1 MPDRNFIKSLFEKP
15 FFELVNSAYLT
26 TKENF
31 KNDDIELCEL
41 LSIKTG
47 ACPEDCSYCPQSGHY
62 KTEVQKEKLWSIG
75 AVMQRARA
83 AKERGAKR
91 FCMGAAWKTPPAKE
105 FPQVLEI
112 IKAVKGLGM
121 ETCVTLGE
129 LTKEQAAQ
137 LKTAELDFYNHNI
150 DTSPEYYNKIIS
162 THTQQDRIDTLQNVS
177 EAGLNVCCGGIMGM
191 GESQED
197 RIGFLLTLLSLPQPL
212 QSIPIN
218 RLIATKGTPL
228 AETKPMDNFEFIRVI
243 ATARLLFPT
252 SRIRLSAGREDMSS
266 EMQALCFM
274 AGANSIFCGDVL
286 LTAKNPT
293 ISRDMQL
300 LHTLG
305 LRTEKI
311 ADTAIAC

>member
-1 MPDRNFIKSLFEKP
+1 MPDRNFIQSLFEKP

-47 ACPEDCSYCPQSGHY
+47 ACPEDCSYCPQSGRY
-62 KTEVQKEKLWSIG
+62 KTEIQKEKLWSVG
-75 AVMQRARA
+75 AVMQRAKA

-91 FCMGAAWKTPPAKE
+91 FCMGAAWKNPPEKD

-121 ETCVTLGE
+121 ETCMTLGA
-129 LTKEQAAQ
+129 LNKEQAAE
-137 LKTAELDFYNHNI
+137 LKKAELDFYNHNI
-150 DTSPEYYNKIIS
+150 DTSPEYYDKIIS
-162 THTQQDRIDTLQNVS
+162 THTQEDRINTLKNVS

-191 GESQED
+191 GETRED
-197 RIGFLLTLLSLPQPL
+197 RINFLLTLLSLPQPL

-218 RLIATKGTPL
+218 KLIAIKGTPL
-228 AETKPMDNFEFIRVI
+228 AEATPIDHFEFIRVI
-243 ATARLLFPT
+243 AAARLLFPS
-252 SRIRLSAGREDMSS
+252 SRIRLSAGREEMSA
-266 EMQALCFM
+266 EMQAWCFM

-286 LTAKNPT
+286 LTAKNP
-293 ISRDMQL
+293 SMNKDQQL
-300 LHTLG
+300 LSTLG
-305 LRTEKI
+305 LRAE
-311 ADTAIAC
+311 ALAC